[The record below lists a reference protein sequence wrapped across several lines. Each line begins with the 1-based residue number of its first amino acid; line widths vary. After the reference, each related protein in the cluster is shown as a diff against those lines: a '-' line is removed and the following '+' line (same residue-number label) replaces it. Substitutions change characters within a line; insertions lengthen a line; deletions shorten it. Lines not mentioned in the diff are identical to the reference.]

1 MEQCLWIRRHTII
14 PLLQYARCAEV
25 CQFNDELTATE
36 DSYSVFSTKHFAVL
50 RFCPA
55 YTCNGIPPEEIICA
69 SEEEY
74 TQCGE
79 EYCTCDEDDGDC
91 NNYREAQGYYE
102 ENCDEY
108 GQCSNNGGQYNGNN
122 NNNNANGQN
131 AQNSNWQYYNA
142 NQDNQPQNSYC
153 NDRDTDCQETYAEG
167 YEEEEQTWG
176 ANGPGCQ
183 NNHGEYLLDIESY
196 MVIVVEYQ

>member
-1 MEQCLWIRRHTII
+1 MEQCLWIRRHTIL

-25 CQFNDELTATE
+25 CQFDDELTATE

-79 EYCTCDEDDGDC
+79 EYCTCDEDDEDSGDVVHAC
-91 NNYREAQGYYE
+91 TVFLHHWRAA
-102 ENCDEY
+102 
-108 GQCSNNGGQYNGNN
+108 GGAVT
-122 NNNNANGQN
+122 AN
-131 AQNSNWQYYNA
+131 
-142 NQDNQPQNSYC
+142 
-153 NDRDTDCQETYAEG
+153 
-167 YEEEEQTWG
+167 
-176 ANGPGCQ
+176 
-183 NNHGEYLLDIESY
+183 
-196 MVIVVEYQ
+196 